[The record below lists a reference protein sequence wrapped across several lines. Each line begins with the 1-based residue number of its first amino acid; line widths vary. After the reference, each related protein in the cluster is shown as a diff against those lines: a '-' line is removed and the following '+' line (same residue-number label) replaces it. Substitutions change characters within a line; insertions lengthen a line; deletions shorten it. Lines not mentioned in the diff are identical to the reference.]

1 MGIDLRWQDE
11 RGKQLAELLDENAL
25 VESFLPNFEAQ
36 DFPCLRFVDPYGD
49 TVFNQIQIPELVSE
63 LERLSQQKHKPE
75 TQRHLEAVLEFVR
88 QAVGQVHT
96 YIGFYGD

>member
-11 RGKQLAELLDENAL
+11 RGELLAELLDENGL
-25 VESFLPNFEAQ
+25 VESFLPSFEAQ

-49 TVFNQIQIPELVSE
+49 TIFNQIQIPELVSE

-75 TQRHLEAVLEFVR
+75 IERHLKAVLDFVR
-88 QAVGQVHT
+88 QTVGQVHT
-96 YIGFYGD
+96 YVGFYGD